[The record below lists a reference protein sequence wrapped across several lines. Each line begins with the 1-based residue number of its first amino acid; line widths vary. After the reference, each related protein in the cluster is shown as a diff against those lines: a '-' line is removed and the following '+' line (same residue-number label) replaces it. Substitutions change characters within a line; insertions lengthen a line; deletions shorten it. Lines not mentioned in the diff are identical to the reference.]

1 MKIYLV
7 QVKYRGSDSDR
18 VYSYYS
24 TEPFEKDDL
33 VTVPLRNREKRAIVL
48 NCFEIKEVIR
58 KGE

>member
-24 TEPFEKDDL
+24 LTPYQVGDL
-33 VTVPLRNREKRAIVL
+33 ITVPLGKREKRAIVL